1 MSTNTPQGWPTVRRH
16 PRTMS
21 EAFGP
26 YHSGLTEPKPRTR
39 LVDKVLYVVGLVAL
53 AVVLWLVRGGQ

>member
-1 MSTNTPQGWPTVRRH
+1 
-16 PRTMS
+16 MS